1 MKDDILGKVALD
13 LLSVPPLIF
22 RLVRRKL
29 IRLTLADID
38 IDIKFPHFEI
48 MQVLK
53 EEGTLHVVEIGE
65 KLQIAKAQMTHLID
79 KLVEFNLV
87 ERNADAADR
96 RTINISLTDN
106 GRAFIEEHENNVI
119 NAIRENMS
127 SLTDEE
133 LEGLSGSLRKLRD
146 ILVKL
151 Q

>member
-96 RTINISLTDN
+96 RTINISLTDR
-106 GRAFIEEHENNVI
+106 GRSFLEEHENNVI

-127 SLTDEE
+127 SLTDDE
-133 LEGLSGSLRKLRD
+133 LAGLSDSLRNLRD
-146 ILVKL
+146 ILAKL